1 MQRILT
7 GLLSFAC
14 TIVVAVSG
22 YMIAGWNFLDAIY
35 MVVITVFGVGYG
47 EPQPVSTPALRVF
60 TMFVIISG
68 ALSTAYTVAGF
79 VQMITEGEIHRALGA
94 RRKMKELQSLTK
106 HTIICGYGQ
115 VGQILSRKLLQ
126 EKKSFVIVE
135 GDEERA
141 AKAQALGYLVVPSNP
156 TDEQSLLQAGIE
168 RAKILSTVM
177 PDDTQN
183 VFITLTARELNP
195 DLVIIA
201 RGETPSTEKKLKLAG
216 ADQVVMPAAIG
227 ADRIAQTIINPSII
241 DFLQESEG
249 RTSLNEMLSQ
259 INIQLDEL
267 MIAPDSPFVQKS
279 LGTLEARGQSTF
291 IVIAVRQADGLL
303 IDHPAPDFML
313 SAGDTVILLGHRG
326 DIPQFAQKFAMK
338 REIRYRGA
346 QI

>member
-14 TIVVAVSG
+14 TIVIAVSG

-47 EPQPVSTPALRVF
+47 EPQPVSTPALRIF

-115 VGQILSRKLLQ
+115 VGQILCRRLKE
-126 EKKSFVIVE
+126 EKKPFVIVE
-135 GDEERA
+135 GDDERA
-141 AKAQALGYLVVPSNP
+141 IKAKGLDHLVVHSNP
-156 TDEQSLLQAGIE
+156 TDEQSLIQAGIHQA
-168 RAKILSTVM
+168 RILATVM

-195 DLVIIA
+195 NLVIIA

-227 ADRIAQTIINPSII
+227 ADRIAQTIINPSVI

-249 RTSLNEMLSQ
+249 RASLNEMLSQ

-267 MIAPDSPFVQKS
+267 IIASDSPFVRK
-279 LGTLEARGQSTF
+279 TLSDVETRGRGTF
-291 IVIAVRQADGLL
+291 IIIAVRQADGLL
-303 IDHPAPDFML
+303 IDHPPHDFIL
-313 SAGDTVILLGHRG
+313 GAGDTVILLGHRG

-346 QI
+346 QT